1 VIGVIDNERDLVER
15 LEQSGNVVR
24 TPLPGGQMVWRV
36 FGSGPALLLL
46 HGGHGSW
53 THWFCNVADL
63 ARDHRLLVPDMP
75 GYGESD
81 RPASLEG
88 PDEIATILASGLDD
102 ILGPA
107 EPLMLAGFSFGG
119 IIAGHLA
126 RLRPERARRLVLI
139 GAGGLGLRRPP
150 MAELINWRAIADPKA
165 RTAAHR
171 TNLQVLMIHDAE
183 RIDPPAIHLQA
194 ENAARTRFRSR
205 TISLTTTL
213 RDCLAA
219 TRMPLAG
226 IWGREDATARGYLDE
241 RRDLLR
247 SFDPEAEFEI
257 IEGAGH
263 WVQYEAP
270 QCFNATLRGILRRAR
285 TR

>member
-1 VIGVIDNERDLVER
+1 VIGVDETERDLVER
-15 LEQSGNVVR
+15 LEQSGTVVH
-24 TPLPGGQMVWRV
+24 TPLPGGRMVWRV
-36 FGSGPALLLL
+36 FGSGPALLVL

-53 THWFCNVADL
+53 THWFRNIADL
-63 ARDHRLLVPDMP
+63 AADHRLLVPDIP
-75 GYGESD
+75 GYGASD
-81 RPASLEG
+81 RPASLQG
-88 PDEIATILASGLDD
+88 PDEIATILASGLDE

-107 EPLMLAGFSFGG
+107 EPLTLAGFSFGG

-139 GAGGLGLRRPP
+139 GAGGLGLQRPP
-150 MAELINWRAIADPKA
+150 MAELINWRAIADPKE

-171 TNLQVLMIHDAE
+171 TNLSILMIHDPE
-183 RIDPPAIHLQA
+183 RIDPLAVHLQT
-194 ENAARTRFRSR
+194 ENATSTRFKSR

-213 RDCLAA
+213 RDCLAT
-219 TRMPLAG
+219 TRIPLAG
-226 IWGREDATARGYLDE
+226 IWGQEDATARGFLDE
-241 RRDLLR
+241 RRNLLR
-247 SFDPEAEFEI
+247 SFDPKAEFEI

-270 QCFNATLRGILRRAR
+270 QAFNSALRDILRRER

>member
-1 VIGVIDNERDLVER
+1 MIGATDNGRDLVER
-15 LEQSGNVVR
+15 LEQSGKVVR
-24 TPLPGGQMVWRV
+24 TPLSGGQMVWRV

-53 THWFCNVADL
+53 THWFRNVADL

-75 GYGESD
+75 GYGASD
-81 RPASLEG
+81 RPRSLEG
-88 PDEIATILASGLDD
+88 PDEIARILASGLDE
-102 ILGPA
+102 ILGLA
-107 EPLMLAGFSFGG
+107 EPLTLAGFSFGG

-139 GAGGLGLRRPP
+139 GAGGLGLQRPP
-150 MAELINWRAIADPKA
+150 MAELINWRAIAGSKQRA
-165 RTAAHR
+165 AAHR
-171 TNLQVLMIHDAE
+171 ANLQILMIHDAE
-183 RIDPPAIHLQA
+183 RIDPLAIHLQA
-194 ENAARTRFRSR
+194 ENAAHTRFKSR

-219 TRMPLAG
+219 TRVPLAG
-226 IWGREDATARGYLDE
+226 IWGREDATARGFLDE

-247 SFDPEAEFEI
+247 SFDPQAEFEI

-270 QCFNATLRGILRRAR
+270 RAFNAALRGILRRER

>member
-1 VIGVIDNERDLVER
+1 MIGVVDNERDLVER
-15 LEQSGNVVR
+15 LEQSGNVRR

-53 THWFCNVADL
+53 THWFRNVADL
-63 ARDHRLLVPDMP
+63 AGDHRLLVPDMP
-75 GYGESD
+75 GYGASD

-88 PDEIATILASGLDD
+88 PDEIATILAAGLDE

-150 MAELINWRAIADPKA
+150 MAELINWRATAGPEERA
-165 RTAAHR
+165 AAHR
-171 TNLQVLMIHDAE
+171 ANLAILMIHDPE
-183 RIDPPAIHLQA
+183 RIDPLAIHLQA
-194 ENAARTRFRSR
+194 ENAAHTRFRSR
-205 TISLTTTL
+205 TVSLTSTL
-213 RDCLAA
+213 RDCLAT
-219 TRMPLAG
+219 TRVPLGG
-226 IWGREDATARGYLDE
+226 IWGREDATARGHLDE
-241 RRDLLR
+241 RHDLLR
-247 SFDPEAEFEI
+247 SFDPKAEFEI

-270 QCFNATLRGILRRAR
+270 QAFNSALRGILRRAR